1 MRRRIYRYLLM
12 RPGVRAGWFILATI
26 FIREFSISIF
36 LYSPGAE
43 PLGPLLYF
51 FYLDGEYGRMAA
63 VGLVISAI
71 SVVLI
76 AIARWLSRWRT
87 E

>member
-1 MRRRIYRYLLM
+1 M
-12 RPGVRAGWFILATI
+12 RPGVMAGWIILATI

-36 LYSPGAE
+36 LYSPGSE

-71 SVVLI
+71 SVVLM
-76 AIARWLSRWRT
+76 AVAQWLSQWST
-87 E
+87 D